1 MLTVPQQKL
10 KKYISSTG
18 RTSLIFQWK
27 KEKLCFFPEL
37 ACEPFENKMSNNS
50 VKQENQDQQERR
62 FITLKVVGQDGT
74 EMHFRVNVEKPLGK
88 LKTFYTS
95 RLGVPAGSFRFLFD
109 GHRINDNE
117 TPTQLDMQH
126 NDLVEVYQE
135 QTGGEFC
142 KE

>member
-1 MLTVPQQKL
+1 
-10 KKYISSTG
+10 
-18 RTSLIFQWK
+18 
-27 KEKLCFFPEL
+27 
-37 ACEPFENKMSNNS
+37 MSNNS
-50 VKQENQDQQERR
+50 VKKENQDQQERR

-95 RLGVPAGSFRFLFD
+95 RLGVPTGSFRFLFD

-117 TPTQLDMQH
+117 TPMQLDMQH